1 MTKIKKIDTEY
12 DADYFPLVGT
22 SSLAMVGH
30 EVNTY
35 FQNGSWLDPIRKFIS
50 RDRILP
56 ANVRRMDLPDE
67 ALIVKANLGSR
78 FTVGS
83 AQRSWGTT
91 KEDLPECCPLI
102 AKVPRY
108 LSLNFTGKGKSN
120 TNTFGHSWTSW
131 TPRLLCYLSFTTKY
145 DCKDGPSL
153 SQYSD
158 FLGPRHNST
167 RHNRLEA
174 LPEFRPE
181 DDEYTVVPHISF
193 SQCPSLCMYDLDCM
207 NTGLEYLYKL
217 FSVGYGL
224 QYDVYTTRKL
234 EGGVREA

>member
-1 MTKIKKIDTEY
+1 MTKTKKIDTEY

-35 FQNGSWLDPIRKFIS
+35 FQNGSWLDPLRKFIS

-56 ANVRRMDLPDE
+56 ANVRRIDLPDG
-67 ALIVKANLGSR
+67 ALIVKANYANR

-83 AQRSWGTT
+83 PQRSWGTQVD
-91 KEDLPECCPLI
+91 DLPECDSLV
-102 AKVPRY
+102 AQAPRHM
-108 LSLNFTGKGKSN
+108 SLNFTGKGEHQN
-120 TNTFGHSWTSW
+120 NPFGYTARW
-131 TPRLLCYLSFTTKY
+131 TPRLLCYLTFTTKY
-145 DCKDGPSL
+145 DCSVGARL
-153 SQYSD
+153 SQYSE
-158 FLGPRHNST
+158 FLETPRNANGN
-167 RHNRLEA
+167 NRLEV

-181 DDEYTVVPHISF
+181 DDVYTVSPHISF
-193 SQCPSLCMYDLDCM
+193 SQCPALSMHDLDSI

-217 FSVGYGL
+217 FSIGYGL